1 MTARAPAGAASTVLV
16 VDDQALIAC
25 SIALALRGVGIAAAA
40 VPPERVVELAARPAP
55 HGGLVLLDLDRGADV
70 TVLVARLC
78 RAGWRV
84 LLVTGS
90 AAETAVGS
98 AVAAGAV
105 GRVHKSR
112 PFEDLVRMATLAAQ
126 GRSVLDPIERNR
138 LIALA
143 DAATLAARREHD
155 RWDRLTPRE
164 REIVDRIAEG
174 RRPASI
180 AEEFVVSLATV
191 RSHIR
196 SILAKLGVG
205 SQLEVAALA
214 RARLQPARQP
224 VRASRT
230 AASLASASRTSVSGS
245 ESATTPQPANSRAV
259 VPSS

>member
-1 MTARAPAGAASTVLV
+1 MTARASTVLV

-40 VPPERVVELAARPAP
+40 VPPQRAAELAARPAP
-55 HGGLVLLDLDRGADV
+55 HGGLVLLDLDRAGDA
-70 TVLVARLC
+70 TVLVSRLC

-90 AAETAVGS
+90 ATETAVGS
-98 AVAAGAV
+98 AVAAGAM

-112 PFEDLVRMATLAAQ
+112 PFEDLVRTATLAAQ
-126 GRSVLDPIERNR
+126 GRTVLDPTERTR

-143 DAATLAARREHD
+143 DAATVAARREHD

-164 REIVDRIAEG
+164 REIVDRIADG
-174 RRPASI
+174 RRPAAI

-214 RARLQPARQP
+214 RARLQPAS
-224 VRASRT
+224 ASRT
-230 AASLASASRTSVSGS
+230 AASLAAASRTSVSGS

-259 VPSS
+259 APSS